1 MGEQRCVARSD
12 ECRRGAGVREAA
24 GRDRRARLHRFGWGR
39 RAIDRRSQRED
50 LGWDDVREHEA
61 SAQTCVGRGR
71 RSRAGACP
79 GRGPRNRRTGVSA
92 AIKGGKGGRRRQ
104 RSEDR
109 NMSITRRV
117 FVKSGGLALFSF
129 GLDPLFLA
137 RAAFTSYKPLPSH
150 AACCRP
156 VLVCLFQRGAVDG
169 LNMIVPHGDPIYYQ
183 ERPRIAVPEKDVL
196 DLDGYFGLHPG
207 LAALKPL
214 WEAKTLA
221 AIHAIGSPDATR
233 SHFDAQDY
241 MESGT
246 PGMKATPDG
255 WLNRYCQH
263 DREHQDT
270 PFRAVAF
277 GPQLPRILA
286 GTAPSLAIDDLQA
299 FDLRAPQPAARD
311 RLTRAFEELY
321 AGSATGLLSTSS
333 REAFDAVQMLKRL
346 DPGQYRPANGAD
358 YPRGR
363 LGKALLEIAQLIK
376 ADIGLQLAFAD
387 VTGWDTHVNQGATEG
402 QLAGRLGELG
412 EALAAFT
419 RDVGERMRD
428 VVVLTMSEFGRTVR
442 ENGN

>member
-1 MGEQRCVARSD
+1 
-12 ECRRGAGVREAA
+12 
-24 GRDRRARLHRFGWGR
+24 
-39 RAIDRRSQRED
+39 
-50 LGWDDVREHEA
+50 
-61 SAQTCVGRGR
+61 
-71 RSRAGACP
+71 
-79 GRGPRNRRTGVSA
+79 
-92 AIKGGKGGRRRQ
+92 
-104 RSEDR
+104 
-109 NMSITRRV
+109 MSISRRV
-117 FVKSGGLALFSF
+117 FVKSGGLALFSL

-137 RAAFTSYKPLPSH
+137 RAAFASYRPLPPFPALS
-150 AACCRP
+150 RP
-156 VLVCLFQRGAVDG
+156 ILVCLFQRGAVDG

-246 PGMKATPDG
+246 PGVKATPDG

-277 GPQLPRILA
+277 GPRLPRILA
-286 GTAPSLAIDDLQA
+286 GSAPSLAIDDLQA
-299 FDLRAPQPAARD
+299 FGLRAPQQSGRD

-321 AGSATGLLSTSS
+321 AGSATGLLSSS
-333 REAFDAVQMLKRL
+333 SQEAFEAVQMLKQL
-346 DPGQYRPANGAD
+346 SPDQYQPGNGAD

-363 LGKALLEIAQLIK
+363 FGRAMMQIAQLIK
-376 ADIGLQLAFAD
+376 ANVGLQVAFTD
-387 VTGWDTHVNQGATEG
+387 VTGWDTHVNQGSSEG
-402 QLAGRLGELG
+402 QLAARLAEFGQ
-412 EALAAFT
+412 ALAAFAQ
-419 RDVGERMRD
+419 DLGEKLRD

-442 ENGN
+442 ENGNSGTDHGHATAMLVLGGPVNGGTVLGRWPGLDPAQRFEGRDVQVTTDFRDLFAEILARHLGARDLSAVFPGFTPDPGRFPGAIRG